1 MTLPLK
7 TLAAA
12 VVAAAIPL
20 ASPAAAAPLS
30 PSSLALTSA
39 DVGTIEQVQYRRW
52 DRGYGYYDDGYY
64 AYGAA
69 PDGYYAYG
77 AAPGYRVGPRYR
89 QWNYGNG
96 SAATGRGSSALCPPD
111 RESSSSYPSWM
122 CR

>member
-20 ASPAAAAPLS
+20 ASSAAAAPLS
-30 PSSLALTSA
+30 PSPALNNA
-39 DVGTIEQVQYRRW
+39 DAGTIERVQYRRW
-52 DRGYGYYDDGYY
+52 DGGYYGHYNDGYY
-64 AYGAA
+64 AYGAV

-77 AAPGYRVGPRYR
+77 AAPGYRVAPRYR

-96 SAATGRGSSALCPPD
+96 SAATGRGSSPLCPAD
-111 RESSSSYPSWM
+111 REQSSSYPSWM

>member
-30 PSSLALTSA
+30 QSLALTNA
-39 DVGTIEQVQYRRW
+39 DTGTIQQVQYRRW
-52 DRGYGYYDDGYY
+52 DRGYYNDGYY
-64 AYGAA
+64 AYGAV

-77 AAPGYRVGPRYR
+77 AAPGYRYAPGYRR

-96 SAATGRGSSALCPPD
+96 SAATGRGSSRLCPAD
-111 RESSSSYPSWM
+111 REPASGYPSWM